1 MAFVIKNSNMYFTQ
15 IVDHSSMAAWPDIWT
30 ENIQLKHLN
39 LNRTKMK
46 R

>member
-1 MAFVIKNSNMYFTQ
+1 MAFAIKNSNMYFTQ
-15 IVDHSSMAAWPDIWT
+15 IVDHSSIAGYL

-39 LNRTKMK
+39 SKQVNKK

>member
-1 MAFVIKNSNMYFTQ
+1 MAFVIKNSNMYFKKLM
-15 IVDHSSMAAWPDIWT
+15 IIAAWPDIWT